1 MQVFKSKRDLWL
13 WLILGFSVLIDLGAA
28 VALLSGNMLSAGL
41 PSLPRAISVAVLL
54 ATAALILWIM
64 YGTRYRRDQG
74 MLTIYCGPFRK
85 RLRVSE
91 IESVEPTR
99 SPLSSP
105 ALSLDRLRIT
115 YAGGK
120 KIMVSP
126 EDPNRFRNA
135 IGQAR
140 R

>member
-1 MQVFKSKRDLWL
+1 MQVFESKRDMWL
-13 WLILGFSVLIDLGAA
+13 WLILGFSVLVDLGAA
-28 VALLSGNMLSAGL
+28 VALLSADL
-41 PSLPRAISVAVLL
+41 PSLSRAISVAVLL

-64 YGTRYRRDQG
+64 YGTRYLVDQG
-74 MLTIYCGPFRK
+74 VLTIYCGPFRK

-91 IESVEPTR
+91 IESVEATR

-126 EDPNRFRNA
+126 EDPDRFRNA
-135 IGQAR
+135 IGQAQR
-140 R
+140 

>member
-1 MQVFKSKRDLWL
+1 MQVFESKRDMWL

-28 VALLSGNMLSAGL
+28 VALLSADL
-41 PSLPRAISVAVLL
+41 PSLSRAISVAVLL

-64 YGTRYRRDQG
+64 YGTRYLVDQG
-74 MLTIYCGPFRK
+74 VLTIYCGPFRK

-126 EDPNRFRNA
+126 EDPERFRNA
-135 IGQAR
+135 IGQAQG
-140 R
+140 

>member
-1 MQVFKSKRDLWL
+1 MQIFESKRDLWL

-28 VALLSGNMLSAGL
+28 VALLSADL
-41 PSLPRAISVAVLL
+41 PSLSRAISVTVML

-64 YGTRYRRDQG
+64 YGTRYIVDQG
-74 MLTIYCGPFRK
+74 VLLIYCGPFRK

-126 EDPNRFRNA
+126 EDPDRFRNA

>member
-1 MQVFKSKRDLWL
+1 MQVFESKRDLWL

-28 VALLSGNMLSAGL
+28 VALLSADL
-41 PSLPRAISVAVLL
+41 PSLPRAISVAVML

-64 YGTRYRRDQG
+64 YGTRYRVDQG

-126 EDPNRFRNA
+126 EDPDRFRNA
-135 IGQAR
+135 IGQAQR
-140 R
+140 

>member
-1 MQVFKSKRDLWL
+1 MQVFESKRDMWL
-13 WLILGFSVLIDLGAA
+13 WLILGFSVLVDLGAA
-28 VALLSGNMLSAGL
+28 VALLSADLPPLS
-41 PSLPRAISVAVLL
+41 RTISVAVLL

-64 YGTRYRRDQG
+64 YGTRYLVDQG
-74 MLTIYCGPFRK
+74 VLTIYCGPFRK

-126 EDPNRFRNA
+126 EDPDRFRNA
-135 IGQAR
+135 IGQAQR
-140 R
+140 

>member
-1 MQVFKSKRDLWL
+1 MQVFRSKRDLWL
-13 WLILGFSVLIDLGAA
+13 WLILSLSVLIDLGAA
-28 VALLSGNMLSAGL
+28 VALLSADL
-41 PSLPRAISVAVLL
+41 PSLSRAISVAVLL
-54 ATAALILWIM
+54 ATAALVLWIM
-64 YGTRYRRDQG
+64 YGTRYLVDQG

-126 EDPNRFRNA
+126 EDPDRFRNA
-135 IGQAR
+135 IGQAQR
-140 R
+140 

>member
-1 MQVFKSKRDLWL
+1 MQIFESKRDLWL

-28 VALLSGNMLSAGL
+28 VALLSADL
-41 PSLPRAISVAVLL
+41 PSLSRAISVTVML

-64 YGTRYRRDQG
+64 YGTRYIVDQG
-74 MLTIYCGPFRK
+74 VLLIYCGPFRK

-126 EDPNRFRNA
+126 EDPVRFRNA
-135 IGQAR
+135 IGQAQR
-140 R
+140 

>member
-1 MQVFKSKRDLWL
+1 MQVFESKRDMWL

-28 VALLSGNMLSAGL
+28 VALLSADL
-41 PSLPRAISVAVLL
+41 PSLSRAISIAVML

-64 YGTRYRRDQG
+64 YGTRYLVDQG
-74 MLTIYCGPFRK
+74 VLTIYCGPFRK

-126 EDPNRFRNA
+126 EDPDRFRNA
-135 IGQAR
+135 IGQAQR
-140 R
+140 

>member
-1 MQVFKSKRDLWL
+1 MQVFESKRDLWL

-28 VALLSGNMLSAGL
+28 VALLSADL
-41 PSLPRAISVAVLL
+41 PSLSRAISVAVLL

-64 YGTRYRRDQG
+64 YGTRYLVDQG
-74 MLTIYCGPFRK
+74 VLTIYCGPFRK

-126 EDPNRFRNA
+126 EDPDRFRNA
-135 IGQAR
+135 IGQAQR
-140 R
+140 

>member
-1 MQVFKSKRDLWL
+1 MQVFESKRDMWL

-28 VALLSGNMLSAGL
+28 VALLSADL
-41 PSLPRAISVAVLL
+41 PSLSRAISVAVLL

-64 YGTRYRRDQG
+64 YGTRYLVDQG
-74 MLTIYCGPFRK
+74 VLTIYCGPFRK

-91 IESVEPTR
+91 IESVEATR

-126 EDPNRFRNA
+126 EDPDRFRNA
-135 IGQAR
+135 IGQAQR
-140 R
+140 

>member
-1 MQVFKSKRDLWL
+1 MQVFESKRDMWL
-13 WLILGFSVLIDLGAA
+13 WLILGFSVLVDLGAA
-28 VALLSGNMLSAGL
+28 VALLSADLPPLS
-41 PSLPRAISVAVLL
+41 RTISVAVLL
-54 ATAALILWIM
+54 TTAALILWIM
-64 YGTRYRRDQG
+64 YGTRYLVDQG
-74 MLTIYCGPFRK
+74 VLTIYCGPFRK

-126 EDPNRFRNA
+126 EDPDRFRNA
-135 IGQAR
+135 IGQVQR
-140 R
+140 

>member
-1 MQVFKSKRDLWL
+1 MQVFRSKRDLLL
-13 WLILGFSVLIDLGAA
+13 WLILSLSVLIDLGAA
-28 VALLSGNMLSAGL
+28 VALLSADL
-41 PSLPRAISVAVLL
+41 PSLSRAISVAVLL
-54 ATAALILWIM
+54 ATAALVLWIM
-64 YGTRYRRDQG
+64 YGTRYLVDQG

-126 EDPNRFRNA
+126 EDPDRFRNA
-135 IGQAR
+135 IGQAQR
-140 R
+140 

>member
-1 MQVFKSKRDLWL
+1 MQVFRSKRDLLL
-13 WLILGFSVLIDLGAA
+13 WLILSLSVLIDLGAA
-28 VALLSGNMLSAGL
+28 VALLSADL
-41 PSLPRAISVAVLL
+41 PSLSRAISVAVLL
-54 ATAALILWIM
+54 ATAALVLWIM
-64 YGTRYRRDQG
+64 YGTRYLVDQG

-126 EDPNRFRNA
+126 EDPDRFRNA
-135 IGQAR
+135 IGQEQR
-140 R
+140 

>member
-1 MQVFKSKRDLWL
+1 MQIFESKRDLWL

-28 VALLSGNMLSAGL
+28 VALLSADL
-41 PSLPRAISVAVLL
+41 PSLSRAISVTVML

-64 YGTRYRRDQG
+64 YGTRYIVDQG
-74 MLTIYCGPFRK
+74 VLLIYCGPFRK

-126 EDPNRFRNA
+126 EDPDRFRNA
-135 IGQAR
+135 IGQAQR
-140 R
+140 

>member
-1 MQVFKSKRDLWL
+1 MQVFESKRDLWL

-28 VALLSGNMLSAGL
+28 VALLSAEL
-41 PSLPRAISVAVLL
+41 PSLSRAISIAVML

-64 YGTRYRRDQG
+64 YGTRYLVDQG
-74 MLTIYCGPFRK
+74 VLTIYCGPFRK

-91 IESVEPTR
+91 IEAVEPTR

-126 EDPNRFRNA
+126 EDPVRFRNA
-135 IGQAR
+135 IGQAQR
-140 R
+140 